1 MPPSNAAL
9 LLPPLKGALL
19 PPLLPSSRGAPW
31 SDVKYT
37 MVFSS
42 SPAHKRNKQGFRD
55 KLERE
60 RERERERE
68 TIRLSL
74 GTRKIMNLAKEK
86 KTRLTVLKTFNLFT
100 VCASRNKS

>member
-1 MPPSNAAL
+1 MKNFSQNKVLSLPRITTNLPGTLIPPSNAAL

-42 SPAHKRNKQGFRD
+42 SPAYYINKGFMD
-55 KLERE
+55 NLERE
-60 RERERERE
+60 RE
-68 TIRLSL
+68 T
-74 GTRKIMNLAKEK
+74 
-86 KTRLTVLKTFNLFT
+86 
-100 VCASRNKS
+100 